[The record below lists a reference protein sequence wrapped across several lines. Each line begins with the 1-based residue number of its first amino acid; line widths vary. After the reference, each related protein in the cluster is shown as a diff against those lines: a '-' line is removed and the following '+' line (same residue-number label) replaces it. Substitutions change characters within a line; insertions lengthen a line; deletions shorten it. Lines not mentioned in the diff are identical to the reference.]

1 IIGAML
7 LGPEQDVWTTND
19 VGMLKGLV
27 QSGVRLGDWKSYLQ
41 HNLFDIKRAFIASG
55 TTARLLSQT
64 VLGSPSVPAGAVAAS
79 WRDVHDGRRRKGNVH
94 NHTWLLCR

>member
-1 IIGAML
+1 MGAML

-79 WRDVHDGRRRKGNVH
+79 
-94 NHTWLLCR
+94 